1 VTSADA
7 VDEGDTTAGDTAT
20 GERATRMTD
29 TATGAL
35 SSGTITDRFA
45 TVRSVALRVFVGDRL
60 GLVVFLG
67 TLAFV
72 ALYWRVGI
80 FITDNYTLANAL
92 VALADGHLAI
102 EEAVFGPHLKT
113 PGMVFHDGAKY
124 GRNYGQIVFALPFLW
139 GLEALAAVADPGL
152 ILPMLWALVL
162 VALGRESGRVLGR
175 PSLGTNVGV
184 VCALAAFAVNV
195 AVARPLAPRL
205 FPVAALQVSAIVAT
219 ALAVVTLY
227 RLVGRVHD
235 RRTGVAAAMV
245 VGLATPVGFWASV
258 PKRHAIVVALALGIC
273 YALFRS
279 RQSQSPDDLVSPL
292 GFRAIAYAIVG
303 LTTWVHGG
311 IAFGIFLALVVV
323 DVPTAR
329 SNDIRSLAVVGTVFF
344 VSMIPF
350 FVTNVLISGDPLR
363 PPRVLY
369 SFQYPT
375 SDAAGGGSTG
385 STGTGGFVQSLL
397 DVLPPVLATPVI
409 AVLDRSSVLLG
420 EFVAGANTLSSD
432 PGRLYRVFVRGG
444 DIAGVSRL
452 NLDQTIYLTV
462 LEAAPIVAGVTAACA
477 TGGVRLWRSVH
488 RAPKNLVT
496 RLRSRS
502 GAFKKSP
509 ATTVDAFVVALATS
523 FLLMYVSRLPLHAQ
537 LTVRYLHPFYPLAV
551 YAIARQAPL
560 RRAFGTHWQAGIW
573 TWAGGVLVGSQL
585 FVVAVAAG
593 SLGRGEAVQ
602 VHALA
607 GLAVAAVFAALAASS
622 VFSDRFDRA
631 TAVAGGLAAALGT
644 DFLLLSGLVY
654 FQYGQYALP
663 AAGWVADLL
672 ATA

>member
-1 VTSADA
+1 MTASDA
-7 VDEGDTTAGDTAT
+7 VGDSDAAAGDSVAGDAATGDTPADDHVANPTLG
-20 GERATRMTD
+20 
-29 TATGAL
+29 
-35 SSGTITDRFA
+35 DRFS

-67 TLAFV
+67 MLAFV

-92 VALADGHLAI
+92 VALADGHLAV
-102 EEAVFGPHLKT
+102 EEAVFGPDLET
-113 PGMVFHDGAKY
+113 PGMVLHEGARY
-124 GRNYGQIVFALPFLW
+124 GRNYGQIVFTLPFLW

-175 PSLGTNVGV
+175 PSLGTVVGA
-184 VCALAAFAVNV
+184 VCALVAFAVNV
-195 AVARPLAPRL
+195 AVARPLTPRL
-205 FPVAALQVSAIVAT
+205 LPVAALQVSAIVAT

-227 RLVGRVHD
+227 RLLGRVHD

-245 VGLATPVGFWASV
+245 VGLATPVGFWASL
-258 PKRHAIVVALALGIC
+258 PKRHAVVVALALGIC

-279 RQSQSPDDLVSPL
+279 RQSPSPDDLVSPL
-292 GFRAIAYAIVG
+292 GFRAIAYGLVG
-303 LTTWVHGG
+303 LSTWVHGG
-311 IAFGIFLALVVV
+311 EAFGIFLALIAV

-329 SNDIRSLAVVGTVFF
+329 SNDVRSLAVLGAVFS

-350 FVTNVLISGDPLR
+350 FVTNVLISGNPLQ
-363 PPRVLY
+363 PPRVLS

-375 SDAAGGGSTG
+375 SGAGVGGSTG
-385 STGTGGFVQSLL
+385 SAGSGGLVPSLI
-397 DVLPPVLATPVI
+397 DVLPPILATPVI
-409 AVLDRSSVLLG
+409 AVLDRGGVFFG
-420 EFVAGANTLSSD
+420 EFITGANTLASD

-444 DIAGVSRL
+444 DIKGVSRL
-452 NLDQTIYLTV
+452 NLSQTIYLTV
-462 LEAAPIVAGVTAACA
+462 LEAAPIVAGVTAAYA
-477 TGGVRLWRSVH
+477 TGGVRLSQFVH

-502 GAFKKSP
+502 GAFKMSP
-509 ATTVDAFVVALATS
+509 AVTVDAFVVALATS
-523 FLLMYVSRLPLHAQ
+523 FLLMYVSELPLHAQ

-551 YAIARQAPL
+551 YGIARQAPL
-560 RRAFGTHWQAGIW
+560 RRAFGTHWQAGLW
-573 TWAGGVLVGSQL
+573 TWVVGVLLGSQL
-585 FVVAVAAG
+585 FVVVVAAG

-602 VHALA
+602 VHAFA
-607 GLAVAAVFAALAASS
+607 GLAVAGVFATLAATS
-622 VFSDRFDRA
+622 VFTDRFDRA
-631 TAVAGGLAAALGT
+631 TAVAGGLAGALGT
-644 DFLLLSGLVY
+644 DFLLLSGLLY

>member
-1 VTSADA
+1 VTSTEA
-7 VDEGDTTAGDTAT
+7 AT
-20 GERATRMTD
+20 GEADTTTD
-29 TATGAL
+29 GVTATSVA
-35 SSGTITDRFA
+35 DRFA
-45 TVRSVALRVFVGDRL
+45 AARSVALRAFVGDRL

-92 VALADGHLAI
+92 VALADGHLAV
-102 EEAVFGPHLKT
+102 EDAVFGPHLET
-113 PGMVFHDGAKY
+113 PGMVFHEGAHY

-139 GLEALAAVADPGL
+139 ALEGLAVVVDPGL
-152 ILPMLWALVL
+152 ILPMTWALVL

-175 PSLGTNVGV
+175 PSLGMTVGA
-184 VCALAAFAVNV
+184 VCGLVAFAVNV

-205 FPVAALQVSAIVAT
+205 FPVAALQLSAIVAT

-227 RLVGRVHD
+227 RLVTRMHD

-245 VGLATPVGFWASV
+245 LGLATPVGFWASL
-258 PKRHAIVVALALGIC
+258 PKRHAVVVALVLGVC
-273 YALFRS
+273 YALYRS
-279 RQSQSPDDLVSPL
+279 RQSPSSDDLLSPL
-292 GFRAIAYAIVG
+292 GFRALAYAIVG
-303 LTTWVHGG
+303 LSTWVHGG
-311 IAFGIFLALVVV
+311 EAFGIFMALVVV

-329 SNDIRSLAVVGTVFF
+329 SNDLRSLAVVGTVFF
-344 VSMIPF
+344 ASMIPF
-350 FVTNVLISGDPLR
+350 FVTNVLISGNPLQ
-363 PPRVLY
+363 PPRVLS

-375 SDAAGGGSTG
+375 SDAATGGSTG
-385 STGTGGFVQSLL
+385 SNGSGGFVQSLV

-409 AVLDRSSVLLG
+409 AVLDRSSVLFG
-420 EFVAGANTLSSD
+420 EFVAGTNTLFSD

-444 DIAGVSRL
+444 DISGVSRL
-452 NLDQTIYLTV
+452 NLSQTIYLTV
-462 LEAAPIVAGVTAACA
+462 LEAAPVVAGVAAACA
-477 TGGVRLWRSVH
+477 AGGVGVWRSVQSAPQRFVTGL
-488 RAPKNLVT
+488 RA
-496 RLRSRS
+496 RLGVFRT
-502 GAFKKSP
+502 SP
-509 ATTVDAFVVALATS
+509 AATVDAFVVTLAAS
-523 FLLMYVSRLPLHAQ
+523 FLLMYISRLPLHAQ

-551 YAIARQAPL
+551 YVIARQASL
-560 RRAFGTHWQAGIW
+560 QRVIATHWRSGLW
-573 TWAGGVLVGSQL
+573 TWAGGVLVGAQV

-602 VHALA
+602 VHAFV
-607 GLAVAAVFAALAASS
+607 GLVAAAVFALATASS
-622 VFSDRFDRA
+622 VLTDRFDRA

-644 DFLLLSGLVY
+644 DLLLLSGLAY